1 MSLHLGDKVKYPK
14 YSSEELT
21 VTEFLPNDVVRLS
34 MDCRTKGV
42 LMSLY
47 HLGSI
52 VMVKPSLASAYSEL
66 FL

>member
-34 MDCRTKGV
+34 LDCGTKGV
-42 LMSLY
+42 LISLY
-47 HLGSI
+47 HLGNI
-52 VMVKPSLASAYSEL
+52 VMVKPTAARLYEEL
-66 FL
+66 FI